1 MLVMA
6 SFAIIFIVPLAL
18 MFLSSSNSELGKASI
33 LQAKAT
39 VRTIADEAGE
49 VYLQGANASKIITVN
64 YPDGIKNGTVEN
76 GLVVLAIEA
85 DGRRLDI
92 VGSTFAN
99 VTGDL
104 SGKRTAGL
112 QRISLVNTDGTYVN
126 ITYAQ

>member
-33 LQAKAT
+33 IQAKAT

-64 YPDGIKNGTVEN
+64 YPDGIRNGTVEN
-76 GLVVLAIEA
+76 GLVVLKVNA
-85 DGRRLDI
+85 DGRELDI
-92 VGSTFAN
+92 IGSTFAN

-112 QRISLVNTDGTYVN
+112 QRISLVNQDGNYVN